1 MIVLMGY
8 VENKIL
14 VIFLTVKLESVPLKF
29 VSQNLDGK
37 NILL

>member
-1 MIVLMGY
+1 MW
-8 VENKIL
+8 KIKYYSD
-14 VIFLTVKLESVPLKF
+14 IFITVKLESVPLKF